1 MNEKILVIDDE
12 PDILKTLEM
21 TLSQEGYHITTATGG
36 EAALEIFRRQPF
48 ELVITDMRMPGMDGI
63 EVIRQVKEL
72 DPDVEAI
79 VLTGYATLE
88 NAVLSLRN
96 VGAFDYLT
104 KPLENID
111 EIFMAVEKALEK
123 RRLTLENRAL
133 LQNLKDKEAE
143 LVRQNRALRESEL
156 LKQTILD
163 GIGSTPAIPAHNVP
177 KIIFSIYVKTSD
189 FFAICCRK

>member
-21 TLSQEGYHITTATGG
+21 TLSQEGYHVTTATGG
-36 EAALEIFRRQPF
+36 EAALEIFRRQTF

-63 EVIRQVKEL
+63 EVIRQVKDL

-133 LQNLKDKEAE
+133 LQDLKDKEQE
-143 LVRQNRALRESEL
+143 LARQNRALRESEL

-177 KIIFSIYVKTSD
+177 KLF
-189 FFAICCRK
+189 